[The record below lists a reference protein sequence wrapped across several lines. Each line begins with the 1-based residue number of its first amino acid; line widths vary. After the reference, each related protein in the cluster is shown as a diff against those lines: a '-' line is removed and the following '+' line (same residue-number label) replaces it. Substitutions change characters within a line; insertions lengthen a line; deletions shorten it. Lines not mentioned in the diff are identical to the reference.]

1 MRETGKEWMLLEKKA
16 ELINFFDAGLSQ
28 TSIGKNSKIK

>member
-1 MRETGKEWMLLEKKA
+1 MKGVNAIGKA

-28 TSIGKNSKIK
+28 TSTGKKCKIK